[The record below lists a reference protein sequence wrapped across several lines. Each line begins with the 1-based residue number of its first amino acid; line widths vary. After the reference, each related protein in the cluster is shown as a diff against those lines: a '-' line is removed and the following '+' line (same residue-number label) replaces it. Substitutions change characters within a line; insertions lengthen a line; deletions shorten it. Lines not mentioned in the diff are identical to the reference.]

1 KAEPNNPDTLRDWGK
16 MLLRDTGRPEAD
28 RKQTALAVWKR
39 LLDRRKDDPVA
50 TAQVADL
57 VRAAGLTDEAIA
69 LYRKAVEY
77 APNVP
82 QYREYLGE
90 YLHNLK
96 RRDEALAAWRPIA
109 EGPNR
114 TGKNLARLAEVFA
127 GFGYR
132 AEAIAAI
139 ADALTLE
146 KDDFNLTLRY
156 ADLLHQDQKFDV
168 ALKQLDAAG
177 KLTNSPEDVE
187 QVMVAQIKNFQA
199 MDKLADQI
207 AELQK
212 ELDANPNAPADRWL
226 RLVAGCVWPATTK
239 PTARPTVRPKR
250 SQRPS
255 TRLA

>member
-1 KAEPNNPDTLRDWGK
+1 YCNQSALDIWNPQLY
-16 MLLRDTGRPEAD
+16 
-28 RKQTALAVWKR
+28 
-39 LLDRRKDDPVA
+39 RRKADPAA
-50 TAQVADL
+50 TAQVSDL
-57 VRAAGLTDEAIA
+57 VRGAGLTDDAIA
-69 LYRKAVEY
+69 LYKKAIDY
-77 APNVP
+77 APTAP

-96 RRDEALAAWRPIA
+96 RKDEALAAWRPIA

-114 TGKNLARLAEVFA
+114 TAKNLARLAEVFA

-132 AEAIAAI
+132 PEAIATI

-199 MDKLADQI
+199 MDKLVEQI
-207 AELQK
+207 
-212 ELDANPNAPADRWL
+212 
-226 RLVAGCVWPATTK
+226 
-239 PTARPTVRPKR
+239 
-250 SQRPS
+250 
-255 TRLA
+255 